1 MSEDIPTPTPALK
14 PIHTIILDA
23 SPLLLNTP
31 PLSTLLAKSTTLY
44 TTPSVIAEIRD
55 ESARTRLET
64 LYKPFLQIRSPKP
77 ESMAHVRNFAKKTGD
92 AAVLSGVDLEVL
104 ALAYDLECE
113 RNGGNWRLRDGPGQ
127 KRVNGKAPAKEGEE
141 NNQESATDE
150 NEQSLTDEM
159 ADRSLK
165 TEEQTDS
172 GVTEDDTVAADLS
185 TLTLDTE
192 EPKESPLS
200 EPEVAPELDP
210 DVKDDEDAE
219 DDSDGWITPSNLK
232 RHQASEHKNLK
243 GAAKSTQILQVATIT
258 GDFAMQNVLL
268 QMNLNLLSPASCQ
281 RITNIKQTILRC
293 HGCFATTKDMN
304 KQFCPRCGNPTLTR
318 VTCTT
323 NDKGEVKLHLKSNMQ
338 WNNRGNVFSVPKP
351 VSGSSNQKWQGLKHG
366 GGKAGWGNGLIL
378 AEDQKEYTRALDVQR
393 RSRPKDVMDE
403 DYLPAILTGAREGGG
418 GRVRVGAG
426 RGVNSRKRG

>member
-1 MSEDIPTPTPALK
+1 MSEDTPAPAPK
-14 PIHTIILDA
+14 PFHTILLDA

-31 PLSTLLAKSTTLY
+31 SISTLLAKSTTLY

-77 ESMAHVRNFAKKTGD
+77 ESVTHVRNFAKKTGD
-92 AAVLSGVDLEVL
+92 AAMLSNVDLEVL

-113 RNGGNWRLRDGPGQ
+113 RNGGSWRLRDVPGQ
-127 KRVNGKAPAKEGEE
+127 KRVNGKPPAKEEE
-141 NNQESATDE
+141 NEKSVDDE
-150 NEQSLTDEM
+150 TTKQDLDI
-159 ADRSLK
+159 
-165 TEEQTDS
+165 EEQAES
-172 GVTEDDTVAADLS
+172 GVTEDDTVAVDLS

-192 EPKESPLS
+192 ETEELPGS
-200 EPEVAPELDP
+200 EPDVMPELDP
-210 DVKDDEDAE
+210 DSKDEE
-219 DDSDGWITPSNLK
+219 DDSDGWITPSNMK
-232 RHQASEHKNLK
+232 RHQASENRNLK
-243 GAAKSTQILQVATIT
+243 GAEKSTQILQVATIT

-293 HGCFATTKDMN
+293 HGCFATTKDMS

-323 NDKGEVKLHLKSNMQ
+323 NDKGEVKLHLKSKMQ

-366 GGKAGWGNGLIL
+366 GGKSGWGTGLIL
-378 AEDQKEYTRALDVQR
+378 AEDQKEYTRAVDVQR
-393 RSRPKDVMDE
+393 RNRPKDVMDE